1 MYNNPFKNNMSFKQ
15 QFNNQSNIY
24 NQNRSPIQDFEFKP
38 AMEGQKVSRQNPNNN
53 SMLHS

>member
-15 QFNNQSNIY
+15 QFNNQSNNY